1 MGTTRA
7 WARGRERRFLAVSA
21 LVVAA
26 VAGAVGCEPVGGLN
40 SVSIAVTTDQAGTGA
55 LERNGVD
62 VRWLNCTAGVDG
74 EGLGIGVASPAAFAH
89 RIADV
94 DCTGKTGNG
103 EAITLTGKVTQEL
116 GGRCVLGDLTAKAG
130 GRSVFRADALG
141 DCDDTPTT
149 AVVNPPPAGGGAG
162 FRPTVTVTVTVTE
175 APRGK

>member
-1 MGTTRA
+1 M
-7 WARGRERRFLAVSA
+7 SA

-26 VAGAVGCEPVGGLN
+26 VAGAVGCEPAGGLN
-40 SVSIAVTTDQAGTGA
+40 SASIAVTTDRAGTGA

-74 EGLGIGVASPAAFAH
+74 TVLGAASPAASA
-89 RIADV
+89 RRTADV

-116 GGRCVLGDLTAKAG
+116 GGQCVRGDLTAKAG

-141 DCDDTPTT
+141 DCDAVPST
-149 AVVNPPPAGGGAG
+149 AVVDPLPAGGGAG

>member
-1 MGTTRA
+1 M
-7 WARGRERRFLAVSA
+7 SA

-40 SVSIAVTTDQAGTGA
+40 SASIAVTTDQVGTGA

-62 VRWLNCTAGVDG
+62 VRWLSCTAGVDG
-74 EGLGIGVASPAAFAH
+74 EGFGIGAASPAASAR

-94 DCTGKTGNG
+94 DCTGKTGSG

-116 GGRCVLGDLTAKAG
+116 NGRCVRGDLTARAG
-130 GRSVFRADALG
+130 GRSVFRADVLG
-141 DCDDTPTT
+141 DCDAAPST
-149 AVVNPPPAGGGAG
+149 AVVNPRPAAGGAG

-175 APRGK
+175 APLGK